1 MENRNEYLDEITIQ
15 SSRFIAAW
23 NDLAKVANNIARE
36 KGFYS
41 NLIALSNRRDI
52 SLEDYNWL
60 QSTALQ
66 ASICRM
72 HSELSEAVEALRH
85 DNPPDSHIPKYS
97 GIEAELADVIIRI
110 LDTTAEH
117 RLDVAGAIL
126 AKMKYNVKRPYKH
139 GKNS

>member
-36 KGFYS
+36 KGFYDS
-41 NLIALSNRRDI
+41 FLALSSKNM
-52 SLEDYNWL
+52 LPEDYNWL

-126 AKMKYNVKRPYKH
+126 AKMKYNAKRPYKH